1 MAKSMLIF
9 ATALALSAMSAE
21 VLARGGG
28 GGGGGSS
35 SKSAQS
41 SSSTMKAPGPI
52 SAGTAT
58 GKRMHKPFTVT
69 TQSGRASLLRGN
81 NGNSQKGGRYLAS
94 TAKKLPGTRKTSTVT
109 LKRGI
114 TPEKVEAGS
123 ENVRRVK

>member
-1 MAKSMLIF
+1 MAKSMIIF
-9 ATALALSAMSAE
+9 AAALALCAMSTE

-28 GGGGGSS
+28 GGGGS
-35 SKSAQS
+35 SKAAQS
-41 SSSTMKAPGPI
+41 SPSAMKA
-52 SAGTAT
+52 STATGTAT

-81 NGNSQKGGRYLAS
+81 NGGDRKGGRYLAS
-94 TAKKLPGTRKTSTVT
+94 SARKLPGTRKSSTVT